1 MRSNLRTLNA
11 ISLAARPTAFLY
23 ITILV
28 IILFLGGCTNRL
40 SIKPEGSI
48 KIGVIGAF
56 SGNLANLAAD
66 ERLGLEIAADEIN
79 ANGGVNG
86 IPIKLLFED
95 GKCDPKE
102 ATTAATKLT
111 EVDDV
116 KVILGGTCTGES
128 MAIAK
133 VATDKKIVQLSAVTS
148 GSVYSTT
155 GEWTFRSNPV
165 DNAGD
170 LVTYLLSKGY
180 RRFALLNENTD
191 FSQSIR
197 KDFKTWVTQGASEVV
212 ADENYDTKDS
222 DYRTQLAKLHEARPD
237 MYFLNPQSGPTGVTL
252 AKQAKELGLSPLFGS
267 RAFEAARA
275 SDFPNELE
283 GIIFYGT
290 AGVVNMQ
297 SPQAKGLFFEYEKRT
312 GKKPFSAFAVASRY
326 DDLNL
331 ISQSM
336 KTCGQEPACIKDW
349 MYAMKP
355 YQGVIGTFTFDQNGD
370 PIGVRYAFSQ
380 FKGGN
385 VLQLK

>member
-1 MRSNLRTLNA
+1 MKFK
-11 ISLAARPTAFLY
+11 PF
-23 ITILV
+23 IL
-28 IILFLGGCTNRL
+28 ILLPSVLLIVLLIGGCAPQEPIAQEG
-40 SIKPEGSI
+40 IKQPI

-66 ERLGLEIAADEIN
+66 ERIGLEIASNEIN

-155 GEWTFRSNPV
+155 GEWTFRTNPV
-165 DNAGD
+165 DNAKD

-180 RRFALLNENTD
+180 KRFALLSENTD

-197 KDFKTWVTQGASEVV
+197 KDFKAWVTQGGAEIV
-212 ADENYDTKDS
+212 ADENYDTKDT
-222 DYRTQLAKLHEARPD
+222 DYRTQLTKLKEANPD
-237 MYFLNPQSGPTGVTL
+237 LYFLNPQSGPTGINL
-252 AKQAKELGLSPLFGS
+252 AKQSKELALSPLFGS

-275 SDFPNELE
+275 SDFAQDLE

-290 AGVVNMQ
+290 AGVVNMET
-297 SPQAKGLFFEYEKRT
+297 PQAQQLFTAYEKRT
-312 GKKPFSAFAVASRY
+312 GKKPFSAFAAASRY
-326 DDLNL
+326 DDLKL
-331 ISQSM
+331 IAQAM
-336 KTCGQEPACIKDW
+336 QTCGQDPSCIKDW
-349 MYAMKP
+349 LYAIKP
-355 YQGVIGTFTFDQNGD
+355 YPGVIGTFTFDQNGD
-370 PIGVRYAFSQ
+370 PIGVKYAFSR
-380 FKGGN
+380 FEKGN
-385 VLQLK
+385 VVLVHD